1 MKIEKMLEYYGFNS
15 IKEFG
20 ENYGFYNE
28 ADAKRFL
35 IEIYEEDNI

>member
-1 MKIEKMLEYYGFNS
+1 MQIEKMLEYYGFNS
-15 IKEFG
+15 IKEFS

-28 ADAKRFL
+28 SDAKRFL